1 MIETSKISKK
11 NFISEKIK
19 NWMFGIHSIIYRK
32 SSSMYDVFYVTGVL
46 RCKSNE
52 TNPIKIAVER

>member
-1 MIETSKISKK
+1 M
-11 NFISEKIK
+11 SEKIK

-32 SSSMYDVFYVTGVL
+32 SSFMYDVFYVTGVL

-52 TNPIKIAVER
+52 TNLIKFTVER